1 VTFRSPGGVHGDGAT
16 AWTMVNV
23 VPAVATA
30 EPGLMTVLDLPAGR

>member
-1 VTFRSPGGVHGDGAT
+1 
-16 AWTMVNV
+16 MVNA